1 MIHPMAVKST
11 LALELEGWDNAKRD
25 ILIEKLLRLDST
37 EKIKNTLCFAKIFR
51 VKTKI
56 MENF

>member
-1 MIHPMAVKST
+1 MAVKST